1 MRFDEKCRIYGLLSL
16 LFDCEIVLLPDILC
30 FFSKKMPVFRRKQA
44 FFIKFI
50 RFGNVSITILLR
62 NYLPNHLFSS
72 FEDKSYP
79 NPSIKLE

>member
-1 MRFDEKCRIYGLLSL
+1 
-16 LFDCEIVLLPDILC
+16 
-30 FFSKKMPVFRRKQA
+30 MPVFRRKQA

-72 FEDKSYP
+72 FEDRSYP